1 MGMDVNFLLGNK
13 GVYCLKIEELKGS
26 AELQW
31 QAQKTALRISPSSN
45 FCHCALAQNY
55 IDADFFAHGTAH
67 CRLAQSLQMKK
78 SISINY
84 GVLHDHLSLALLAY
98 EGIQNP
104 VQRAQKVVIHSS
116 LLIHHQYP
124 APEESLPLPPF
135 DLEHLT

>member
-1 MGMDVNFLLGNK
+1 VNVFFNINNERMQLRKNNQRCALDMGMDVNFLLGNK

-55 IDADFFAHGTAH
+55 IDADFFTHGTTH

-98 EGIQNP
+98 EGYRTQF
-104 VQRAQKVVIHSS
+104 K
-116 LLIHHQYP
+116 
-124 APEESLPLPPF
+124 
-135 DLEHLT
+135 EHKKWSYTVTF